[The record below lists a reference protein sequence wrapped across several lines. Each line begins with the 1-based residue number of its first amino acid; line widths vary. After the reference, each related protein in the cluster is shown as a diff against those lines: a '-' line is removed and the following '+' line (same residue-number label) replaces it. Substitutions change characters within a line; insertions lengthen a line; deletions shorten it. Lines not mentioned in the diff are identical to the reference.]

1 MYSNAELEAQIHRP
15 ATGPGYIRAYSYL
28 LLLPEDEVLR
38 SAIYGEGQI
47 RSAVQGS
54 RMADA
59 VYDAVQYYRHGNRDL
74 PYTEANSAMLRREA
88 AAKSGPEPFLQSFG
102 HLPHALS

>member
-1 MYSNAELEAQIHRP
+1 MYSNAELEAQISRP

-28 LLLPEDEVLR
+28 LLLPEDEALR
-38 SAIYGEGQI
+38 SSIYGEGQI

-54 RMADA
+54 RMADG
-59 VYDAVQYYRHGNRDL
+59 VYDAVQYFRHGNHDL
-74 PYTEANSAMLRREA
+74 PYTHANSQMLQREA
-88 AAKSGPEPFLQSFG
+88 ARKTGPEPFLTSFG